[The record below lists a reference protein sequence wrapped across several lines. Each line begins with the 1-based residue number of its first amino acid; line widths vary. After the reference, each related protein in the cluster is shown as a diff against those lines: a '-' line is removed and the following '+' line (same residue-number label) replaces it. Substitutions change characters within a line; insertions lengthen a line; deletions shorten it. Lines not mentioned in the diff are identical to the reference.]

1 MSTLD
6 SFDID
11 KKGILEKI
19 LSSESLPTLPA
30 VASRLLEM
38 ISDEHADLAEISEL
52 IKMDMGL
59 STKIL
64 KIVNSSYYSL
74 PNPIASVS
82 QAVNLLG
89 MNAVQ
94 NIILSVSF
102 FSLKG
107 NGGRAFD
114 YDRFW
119 RNSLARAVAAKLICS
134 VLDLKDT
141 ENVFLCGLLQ
151 NLGKLIFACT
161 MEEDYQNVLKTL
173 EDESNILEDADI
185 ESEYLGVDHSLTS
198 YTIARAWGFPDSLA
212 QPIRY
217 HHTPEEYQGGNSTD
231 ALYAKVCYLADI
243 LVKVITSNNPQKH
256 HKQFRRQARLLLGLK
271 VLDVNH
277 ILKNISSKVDTAAA
291 SFGLEAGVTR
301 SIDEILMEAN
311 IKLSLLNM
319 SYEEMNRE
327 LLDSQ
332 LKLEQMTRELEEK
345 NRLLENLA
353 YVDGLTEVNN
363 HRFFQNFL
371 DQEISRGNR
380 GDEIVISLLMLDI
393 DDFKSFNDTYGHQAG
408 DFILKEFCAIV
419 KQQIRE
425 HDLLARYGGEEFA
438 VVLPGTDLLGATAVA
453 EKIRLKVAGHQFIS
467 GSNTYSV
474 TISIGVASAN
484 TSDKAF
490 NKNMLISCSDEAMYS
505 AKKQGRNQ
513 VATYQVAEKK
523 QWFSF

>member
-1 MSTLD
+1 MFTFDTFD
-6 SFDID
+6 SE
-11 KKGILEKI
+11 KQEILERI
-19 LSSESLPTLPA
+19 LYSENLPTLPA

-38 ISDEHADLAEISEL
+38 ISDDHADLAEISEL
-52 IKMDMGL
+52 IKLDMGL

-64 KIVNSSYYSL
+64 KIVNSAYYCL

-82 QAVNLLG
+82 QAVSLLG

-107 NGGRAFD
+107 NGGKSFD
-114 YDRFW
+114 YNRFW

-134 VLDLKDT
+134 VLQLKDT

-161 MEEDYQNVLKTL
+161 MEEDYQNVLITL
-173 EDESNILEDADI
+173 EDESNTLEDADI
-185 ESEYLGVDHSLTS
+185 ESEYLGVDHPLTS
-198 YTIARAWGFPDSLA
+198 YTITREWGFPDSLS

-217 HHTPEEYQGGNSTD
+217 HHTPEEYQGGNPTD
-231 ALYAKVCYLADI
+231 AFHAKVCYLADI
-243 LVKVITSNNPQKH
+243 LVKVITSSNPQKH

-271 VLDVNH
+271 VLDVNK
-277 ILKNISSKVDTAAA
+277 ILKNISSEVDMAAA
-291 SFGLEAGVTR
+291 SFGLDADATR

-327 LLDSQ
+327 LLESQ
-332 LKLEQMTRELEEK
+332 LKLEQLTQELEEK

-371 DQEISRGNR
+371 DKEISRANR
-380 GDEIVISLLMLDI
+380 SDESVISLLMMDI
-393 DDFKSFNDTYGHQAG
+393 DHFKSFNDTYGHQAG
-408 DFILKEFCAIV
+408 DFILKEFCKIV
-419 KQQIRE
+419 KEQIRE

-438 VVLPGTDLLGATAVA
+438 VVLPGTDLQGATAVA
-453 EKIRLKVAGHQFIS
+453 EKIRAKVAGHTFID

-474 TISIGVASAN
+474 TISIGVAGGN
-484 TSDKAF
+484 TADESF
-490 NKNMLISCSDEAMYS
+490 HKNQLISCSDEAMYS
-505 AKKQGRNQ
+505 AKKQGRNR
-513 VATYQVAEKK
+513 VTTYQTPDKK